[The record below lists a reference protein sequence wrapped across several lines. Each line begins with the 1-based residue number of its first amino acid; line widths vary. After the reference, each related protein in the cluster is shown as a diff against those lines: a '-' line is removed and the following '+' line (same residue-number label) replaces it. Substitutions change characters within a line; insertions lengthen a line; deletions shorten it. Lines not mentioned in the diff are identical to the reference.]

1 MTHEKARKIIA
12 SKNIKNKEEYYK
24 LCEIDS
30 RLSPDPE
37 LDFKGTFTNWINY
50 LSIER
55 IYYDLKEC
63 KNKICEYLLLY
74 PEIKKN
80 YLDLSIVCTELCKI
94 DPLFPPNGLW
104 VEYYNVRDLKDIIE
118 LSNKKKNRGVAI

>member
-1 MTHEKARKIIA
+1 
-12 SKNIKNKEEYYK
+12 
-24 LCEIDS
+24 
-30 RLSPDPE
+30 
-37 LDFKGTFTNWINY
+37 
-50 LSIER
+50 
-55 IYYDLKEC
+55 LKEC